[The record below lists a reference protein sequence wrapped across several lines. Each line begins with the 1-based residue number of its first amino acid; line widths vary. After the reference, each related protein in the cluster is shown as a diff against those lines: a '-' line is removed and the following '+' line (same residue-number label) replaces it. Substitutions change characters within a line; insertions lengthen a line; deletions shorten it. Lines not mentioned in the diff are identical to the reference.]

1 MLIGFVVG
9 LLLGVAIG
17 FEVVAISFE
26 VCWRCGNWAVVLP
39 EACQKCRDGEEHH
52 V

>member
-17 FEVVAISFE
+17 FE